1 MGGDL
6 RQALQSR
13 LPLSF
18 GVSGALGSLL
28 YTSSEIDRLIAIA
41 RDEGIS
47 IFDTSPSYG
56 AGLAESR
63 LGRAIGNCPN
73 AFVMTKA
80 GIRSSGLVKRERDH
94 SPDGIVESVDGS
106 LRRLRREQ
114 IDLLWLHGPDTTEL
128 TDELLCELQ
137 NLQATGKV
145 GAIGITSR
153 DPRLREF
160 ASKAPF
166 SAYMSPA
173 SSRATPAFQEGSRT
187 VCFGIEC
194 LTNVRPTTEAKM
206 DRSALWKAAKGLVRG
221 KRSVAGDMSAK
232 EAFEFAFK
240 SANCDVVLTTTT
252 KAERIRENRALV
264 SEFTRTPCSKTIT
277 KMVNPPVHIP
287 AETPILT
294 MT

>member
-6 RQALQSR
+6 RQALRSR
-13 LPLSF
+13 LPMSF

-28 YTSSEIDRLIAIA
+28 YTSSDIGRLIAIA

-63 LGRAIGNCPN
+63 LGHAIGNCPN

-94 SPDGIVESVDGS
+94 SPAGIVESVDGS

-114 IDLLWLHGPDTTEL
+114 IDLLWLHGPDTSEL

-137 NLQATGKV
+137 NLQVTGKV
-145 GAIGITSR
+145 GAVGITSR
-153 DPRLREF
+153 DPSLHAF

-173 SSRATPAFQEGSRT
+173 NHCAKRALKVGTNT
-187 VCFGIEC
+187 VYFGVECFA
-194 LTNVRPTTEAKM
+194 NVRPTTNVKLN
-206 DRSALWKAAKGLVRG
+206 RSELWKAAKAWVRG
-221 KRSVAGDMSAK
+221 KPDVARDMTAK
-232 EAFEFAFK
+232 DAFDFAFN

-252 KAERIRENRALV
+252 KASRIRENRALV
-264 SEFTRTPCSKTIT
+264 AEFTRARCAETVANAIKA
-277 KMVNPPVHIP
+277 PVHIP